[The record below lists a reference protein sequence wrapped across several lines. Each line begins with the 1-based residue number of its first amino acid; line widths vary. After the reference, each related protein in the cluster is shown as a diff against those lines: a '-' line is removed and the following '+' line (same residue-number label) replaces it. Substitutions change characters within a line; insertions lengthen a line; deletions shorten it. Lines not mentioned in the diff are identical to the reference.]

1 MSLFGRDY
9 ADRGG
14 STLLER
20 GLGAAGPVPRT
31 VARLTDVL
39 VEAGPTHRAELARV
53 LGLSRT
59 RIGSV
64 VADLVG
70 RQILT
75 ELDPPSGRTL
85 DGRAGP
91 QVALSDQLGV
101 VAGIQMIT
109 THTYVV
115 VQSVAGELLAERHQG
130 RPLDPGTG
138 EERFADAAALLDECL
153 QSAGRQDLAAVGIG
167 AFGQID
173 PETGIVST
181 RPNGLWWGVNLREL
195 SERTFAV
202 PAVLRNNTRLDAMA
216 EAAWGA
222 GKGLSPVLSIGLGRG
237 LTAHTVIDGIPL
249 VGAHG
254 GGGELGHTTID
265 IHGEL
270 CSCGGRGC
278 LWMSASALAIVNR
291 LRNTVGDDWETIIN
305 AASDGNPAAIH
316 AFLDAADVLGIS
328 IASLANIIDPA
339 VIVVGGDMLRASPRF
354 LERISTQVHDHSPTA
369 ARKALI
375 VPSKFGG
382 AGRGGSLA
390 AALLARRLAVTSL
403 ELGG

>member
-1 MSLFGRDY
+1 M
-9 ADRGG
+9 
-14 STLLER
+14 LER

-31 VARLTDVL
+31 IARLTDVL

-64 VADLVG
+64 VADLVN
-70 RQILT
+70 REILT
-75 ELDPPSGRTL
+75 ELNTSTSGII

-91 QVALSDQLGV
+91 RVALSDELGV
-101 VAGIQMIT
+101 VAGIQIIT

-115 VQSVAGELLAERHQG
+115 VQSVAGELLAERHRG

-138 EERFADAAALLDECL
+138 EERFAIAADLLEECL
-153 QSAGRQDLAAVGIG
+153 QASGRRDLRAVGIG

-173 PETGIVST
+173 PETGVVST
-181 RPNGLWWGVNLREL
+181 RPNGLWWGVDLREL
-195 SERTFAV
+195 SQRTFDA
-202 PAVLRNNTRLDAMA
+202 PAVLQNNTRLDALA
-216 EAAWGA
+216 EATWGA
-222 GKGLSPVLSIGLGRG
+222 GKGVTPMLSIGLGRG
-237 LTAHTVIDGIPL
+237 LTANTVIDGTPL

-278 LWMSASALAIVNR
+278 LWMSASARAIVNR
-291 LRNTVGDDWETIIN
+291 LRNTIGDDWEAIIG
-305 AASDGNPAAIH
+305 AASDGNPAALH

-328 IASLANIIDPA
+328 IASLANIIDPG
-339 VIVVGGDMLRASPRF
+339 VIVVGGDMLRSTPRF
-354 LERISTQVHDHSPTA
+354 LERIITQVHDHSPTA
-369 ARKALI
+369 ARQAQI
-375 VPSKFGG
+375 VPAAFGS

-390 AALLARRLAVTSL
+390 AALLARRLAVTTL
-403 ELGG
+403 ELGS